1 LLSSTPRDLFSET
14 MNVGKLFVLLWFS
27 PTIAFRQTG
36 LCYDQGRVVSQHSF
50 SPTTVLSAKKSKKSG
65 IKPPNQR
72 TAPSSGFGG
81 AAKVQCPCGAQGTGA
96 TFDRCCRRLHSSES
110 VFGSA
115 PAEAVV
121 RARYSA
127 FARRNADFLMGSTH
141 PLNKQHWRPDFAT
154 WKKDILI
161 NCYDNFELTQCNIL
175 REEYHGEKGSPE
187 EKATVEFEA
196 TMTHA
201 TSKEQTFFCE
211 TSTFQRAGTHIMGGG
226 WLYLNGVIDKSNE
239 VTMPSTTH
247 MGDDFVNNE

>member
-1 LLSSTPRDLFSET
+1 
-14 MNVGKLFVLLWFS
+14 MNVGKFFVLLWFS
-27 PTIAFRQTG
+27 PTVAFRQTG
-36 LCYDQGRVVSQHSF
+36 LCHNQGPVVSQHSF
-50 SPTTVLSAKKSKKSG
+50 SLSAKKSKKSG
-65 IKPPNQR
+65 KPNQR

-141 PLNKQHWRPDFAT
+141 PRNKQHWRPDFAA

-175 REEYHGEKGSPE
+175 QEAYHGVSGSLE
-187 EKATVEFEA
+187 ETATVEFEA
-196 TMTHA
+196 TMTHV

-211 TSTFQRAGTHIMGGG
+211 TSTLQRGGTHIMGGG